1 MKTLRNILIFDNSE
15 QLADAAAERFV
26 SDAQD
31 AITRHG
37 RFSVALA
44 GGNTPKRVYELLASE
59 PYVSRIEW
67 SSVHLF
73 FGDERCVPPDH
84 ADSNYRMVN
93 ESLISRVSIPPENVR
108 RIAGE
113 GDPVIS
119 AHKYEEELRGFFA
132 GSSWPRFDLVLLG
145 MGEDGHTAS
154 LFPGTSALNETKAW
168 VVANWV
174 EKFGAFRITLT
185 APAIN
190 HAAHIVFLITGEAKA
205 RRLAEI
211 LNGPAEPERL
221 PVQLIDPV
229 DGTLEWLVDKAAASL
244 LEPST
249 K

>member
-1 MKTLRNILIFDNSE
+1 MKTFRNILIFDNSE
-15 QLADAAAERFV
+15 QLAEAAAERFV
-26 SDAQD
+26 SDAQE
-31 AITRHG
+31 AIKRHG

-67 SSVHLF
+67 SRAHLF

-93 ESLISRVSIPPENVR
+93 ESLISRCSIPAQNVHRITGEVDPLLGAR
-108 RIAGE
+108 R
-113 GDPVIS
+113 
-119 AHKYEEELRGFFA
+119 YEEELRGFFP

-154 LFPGTSALNETKAW
+154 LFPGTTALNETKAW

-211 LNGPAEPERL
+211 VNGPADPERL
-221 PVQLIDPV
+221 PAQLIYPV
-229 DGTLEWLVDKAAASL
+229 D
-244 LEPST
+244 
-249 K
+249 

>member
-15 QLADAAAERFV
+15 QLAEAAAERFV

-59 PYVSRIEW
+59 PYVSRIDW

-93 ESLISRVSIPPENVR
+93 ESLISRVSIPPENVHC
-108 RIAGE
+108 IAGE

-119 AHKYEEELRGFFA
+119 AHRYEEELRGFFA

-185 APAIN
+185 APAMN

-205 RRLAEI
+205 RRLAEV
-211 LNGPAEPERL
+211 LNVPAEPERL